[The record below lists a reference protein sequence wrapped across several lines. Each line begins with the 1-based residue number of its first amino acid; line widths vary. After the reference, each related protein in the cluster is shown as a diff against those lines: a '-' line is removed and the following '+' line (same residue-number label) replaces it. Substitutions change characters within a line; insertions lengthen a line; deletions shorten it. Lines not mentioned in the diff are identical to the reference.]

1 MGENMTKFTKNQVKK
16 YFEIAQ
22 VYFEKVYPDGATFE
36 QIRQDEEIA
45 LRNYLKFFTKNIE
58 KSKDRYNSMCNKAR
72 NKWFALETIEKV
84 IELSAKDFVDDIKF
98 CNNDQFIDKFIDAI
112 NPDSYQSYLQDD
124 DLSK

>member
-1 MGENMTKFTKNQVKK
+1 MAKFTKNQVKR

-22 VYFEKVYPDGATFE
+22 VYFEKVYPDGATLN
-36 QIRQDEEIA
+36 QICQDEELA

-58 KSKDRYNSMCNKAR
+58 KSRDRYNSMCNKAR

-84 IELSAKDFVDDIKF
+84 IELSDKEFVEDIKF
-98 CNNDQFIDKFIDAI
+98 CNENEFIDKFIDSI
-112 NPDSYQSYLQDD
+112 TTESYESYLQDD